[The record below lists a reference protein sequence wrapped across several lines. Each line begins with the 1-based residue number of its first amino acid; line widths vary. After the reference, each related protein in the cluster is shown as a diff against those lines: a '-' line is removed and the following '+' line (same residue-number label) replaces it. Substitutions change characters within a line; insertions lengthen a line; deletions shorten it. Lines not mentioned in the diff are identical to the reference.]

1 MMTQKFFMAKK
12 YHTQNQKSNNGLR
25 EKLILAQRHDITP
38 NIHEVHKNQLEKSKF
53 NGKNGKEHKQAI
65 QRNEFPKV
73 RIYSS
78 SHMVREM

>member
-38 NIHEVHKNQLEKSKF
+38 NIHEVPKNQLEKSKF
-53 NGKNGKEHKQAI
+53 NGKNGKEHK
-65 QRNEFPKV
+65 
-73 RIYSS
+73 
-78 SHMVREM
+78 